1 MLHTHVC
8 ELLGIELPVIQAGMG
23 LLTSAELVAAVSNA
37 GGLGS
42 LGAGLRS
49 TEDLKQQL
57 AQTRELTQRP
67 FAVNHLLS
75 MLNEDAFALTLDA
88 KPSCI
93 SFALA
98 DPGTLVQRAHD
109 AGILVMHQ
117 VTTVQQARQA
127 AERGVDIIIAQGS
140 EAGGF
145 GGTVAGL
152 ALIPQVV
159 DAVRPIPVIAAG
171 GIADGR
177 GLAAALVLGAQGI
190 NMGTRF
196 LASQEV
202 PISEGW
208 KQAILAAASEEAV
221 KVEGW
226 TDLMSFHPL
235 LAAMGGA
242 YEAVPRALLTP
253 FLTAWLQR
261 RDDATQDV
269 EGLRAEVQAA
279 VAGRLTELLP
289 LAGQTA
295 GMIRDILPAAEIV
308 RRVVAE
314 AEEVLKQTTTLLG

>member
-1 MLHTHVC
+1 MLYTPVC
-8 ELLGIELPVIQAGMG
+8 ELLGIEFPVIQAGMG

-49 TEDLKQQL
+49 TADLKQQL

-98 DPGTLVQRAHD
+98 DPGNLVQRAHD

-127 AERGVDIIIAQGS
+127 AKRGVDIIIAQGS

-202 PISEGW
+202 PINEGW

-226 TDLMSFHPL
+226 TDLMSFHPP

-242 YEAVPRALLTP
+242 YGAVPRALRTP
-253 FLTAWLQR
+253 FLTSWLQR

-269 EGLRAEVQAA
+269 EGIRAEVQAA
-279 VAGRLTELLP
+279 VAGRLTELMP
-289 LAGQTA
+289 LAGQTT
-295 GMIRDILPAAEIV
+295 GMIHEILPAAEIV

-314 AEEVLKQTTTLLG
+314 AEEVLKQTTNLLG